1 MDPRVQTICDL
12 VAEGET
18 VRQIATTLGISSG
31 MVLKIINEGG
41 EEAGKQ
47 YARARDIAADLL
59 EADIL
64 TRASAVTP
72 DSAPADRV
80 AIDALKWVAARR
92 SPKRYSER
100 IIQEHSGAVAITKTD
115 LTDDQLAA
123 IAAGSRP
130 GTASEA

>member
-1 MDPRVQTICDL
+1 MDSRVGTICDL
-12 VAEGET
+12 VAEGQT
-18 VRQIATTLGISSG
+18 VRQIAAELGITSG
-31 MVLKIINEGG
+31 HVLKIINSAGD
-41 EEAGKQ
+41 EAGKQ

-64 TRASAVTP
+64 TRAAAVTP

-92 SPKRYSER
+92 APRRYSER
-100 IIQEHSGAVAITKTD
+100 IMQEHSGAVAITKTD

-123 IAAGSRP
+123 IAAGSRQ
-130 GTASEA
+130 GTSGEA